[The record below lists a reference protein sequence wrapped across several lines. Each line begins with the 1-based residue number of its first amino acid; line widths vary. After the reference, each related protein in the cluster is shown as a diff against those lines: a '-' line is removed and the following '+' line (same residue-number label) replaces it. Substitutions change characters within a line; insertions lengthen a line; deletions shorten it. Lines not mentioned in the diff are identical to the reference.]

1 MSLKI
6 VQNRVSRVSQS
17 ISSQQCNIVLGRSS
31 GFHARDFFLEKLTPD
46 LILGIKML
54 SKTRL
59 HLNSSTGGVKTYDLG
74 VGNYG

>member
-17 ISSQQCNIVLGRSS
+17 IPLQQCNIVLGRSS
-31 GFHARDFFLEKLTPD
+31 GFHVRDFFFFLGKLTPD

-54 SKTRL
+54 SIQ
-59 HLNSSTGGVKTYDLG
+59 NSSPPQ
-74 VGNYG
+74 

>member
-17 ISSQQCNIVLGRSS
+17 IPLQQCNIVLGR
-31 GFHARDFFLEKLTPD
+31 DFFFFFLGKLTPD